1 MFFMPELKNTIKLL
15 RIPFS
20 FFLMPVFLLALSQAQ
35 EIDLPYALIS
45 FLIIH
50 LLVYP
55 ASNGYNSY
63 IDKDTGSI
71 GGIERPP
78 QPTKALLY
86 VTVAMD
92 LLALALGAMLI
103 NYEFSLCLLVYI
115 LASKAYSSTWIR
127 LKKYAVAG
135 FLTVVI
141 FQGAFTYYMSVAGIT
156 GQLMQLDK
164 AAVFILLACSFQIAG
179 AYPLTQI
186 YQHEQDKQ
194 DGVITLSYR
203 LGYRRTFFFTIAMFA
218 ACNVFY
224 FLYFDHIRRVSQFYL
239 VQLFFLPL
247 VAYFMYWFYKVW
259 KDTRYASFK
268 YAMGMNL
275 IAALCMNAC
284 FTVLL
289 ISNHCQ

>member
-1 MFFMPELKNTIKLL
+1 MPELQNTIKLL

-20 FFLMPVFLLALSQAQ
+20 LFLMPVFLLALSQVADINLHQ
-35 EIDLPYALIS
+35 AIIS
-45 FLIIH
+45 FFIIH
-50 LLVYP
+50 LLIYP

-71 GGIERPP
+71 GGIEQPP

-92 LLALALGAMLI
+92 LLALCLGALLI
-103 NYEFSLCLLVYI
+103 NCSFSLCLFIYI
-115 LASKAYSSTWIR
+115 LASKAYSSSWIR

-141 FQGAFTYYMSVAGIT
+141 FQGAFTYYMSFVGIT
-156 GQLMQLDK
+156 GHLMVLDK
-164 AAVFILLACSFQIAG
+164 AAVFLLLACSFQIAG

-203 LGYRRTFFFTIAMFA
+203 LGYRGTFFFTILMFI

-224 FLYFDHIRRVSQFYL
+224 FLYFDHIGRLQQFYT
-239 VQLFFLPL
+239 VQLFFFPL

-259 KDTRYASFK
+259 RDTRHASFK

-275 IAALCMNAC
+275 AAALCMNAC
-284 FTVLL
+284 FSVLL
-289 ISNHCQ
+289 ISNHHQ

>member
-1 MFFMPELKNTIKLL
+1 MKNTVRLL

-20 FFLMPVFLLALSQAQ
+20 FFLMPVFLLALSQTPA
-35 EIDLPYALIS
+35 IDLHHAVAA

-63 IDKDTGSI
+63 IDKDTESI

-78 QPTKALLY
+78 QPTKALFY
-86 VTVAMD
+86 VTVVMD
-92 LLALALGAMLI
+92 VLALCLAFLLV
-103 NYEFSLCLLVYI
+103 NYRFALCLLAYI
-115 LASKAYSSTWIR
+115 LASKAYSSSWIR

-135 FLTVVI
+135 FLTVLV
-141 FQGAFTYYMSVAGIT
+141 FQGAFTYYMSMAGIT
-156 GQLMQLDK
+156 GSLMPLDK
-164 AAVFILLACSFQIAG
+164 GALYILLACSFQIAG

-186 YQHEQDKQ
+186 YQHEQDKK

-203 LGYRRTFFFTIAMFA
+203 LGYRGTFFFTIAMFI
-218 ACNVFY
+218 ACNVCY
-224 FLYFDHIRRVSQFYL
+224 FLYFDLIMQRAQFYT
-239 VQLFFLPL
+239 VQIFFFPL

-259 KDTRYASFK
+259 KDPRHASFK

-275 IAALCMNAC
+275 AAALCMNAC

-289 ISNHCQ
+289 ISNHRL